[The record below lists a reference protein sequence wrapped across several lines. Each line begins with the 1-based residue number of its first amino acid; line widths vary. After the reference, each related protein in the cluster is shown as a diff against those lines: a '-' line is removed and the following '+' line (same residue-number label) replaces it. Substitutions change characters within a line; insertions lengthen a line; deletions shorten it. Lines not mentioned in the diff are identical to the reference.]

1 MLIIRLKPYLYM
13 KNILFLLLFISTFA
27 FSQENVQVDLSNPNA
42 TLYTHLYFL
51 QTATYNAS
59 KAAITIHGLPKKE
72 AIEKAI
78 KIKEVLDGR
87 GLFIDF
93 KQVPADPNFLDTIS
107 GVNEGLDKL
116 KNRFY
121 PFPQRM
127 PEIYVEK
134 EGTRWF
140 YSKETIDLI
149 DQIYEDTFPWQ
160 FTYLQKEFPNFF
172 KKIVYGVKIWKPIG
186 VLLLLVLC
194 ILLFYILDP
203 ILFYILKKTQKLI
216 VRKPSLKSFEVL
228 HELARP
234 LVFIILIQVIKK
246 VIPSL
251 QLLKITDF
259 LFLGL
264 SIAET
269 IFWIFVFLKL
279 MKVVL
284 SLYKDFTVKTYTKL
298 DEQLAPILK
307 KILDGLVVLIG
318 LLHILTLFGVD
329 PVTVLAGASIGGIA
343 VAFAAQDSVKNLIGT
358 IVIFLDKP
366 FHIGDW
372 IKIGGVE
379 GTVENVGLRSTRIR
393 GSDTSIFQIPNSI
406 ITESEINNMG
416 LRLYRR
422 YRTELGIRYDTPPE
436 LIEAFVHGIREL
448 IVMHPNTRSES
459 YNVEFTGFGDS
470 ALLILLNVY
479 FKKLDWGSEQSSKH
493 RLHVGIVKLAK
504 ALNVEFAFPSS
515 TLMIE
520 QFPDKNPI
528 TMNYNTDPKYI
539 NESVASVFKEFKEI
553 DHEKDPN
560 ASSISD

>member
-284 SLYKDFTVKTYTKL
+284 SLYKDFAVKTYTKL

-416 LRLYRR
+416 LRLFRR